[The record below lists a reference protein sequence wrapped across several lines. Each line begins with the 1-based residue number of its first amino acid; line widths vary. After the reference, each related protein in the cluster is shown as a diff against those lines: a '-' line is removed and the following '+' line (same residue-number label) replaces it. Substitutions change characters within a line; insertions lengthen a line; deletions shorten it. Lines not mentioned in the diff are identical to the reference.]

1 MTGTLDGQTAIII
14 GAGASIVRATARC
27 FAEAGARLMLAD
39 TDEDALEDTV
49 AAIGAPTGS
58 VACFAHSTADKLGV
72 NNLIAATIG
81 QFDRIDVLV
90 SDTRVSIAGDL
101 FELSADHL
109 TSTLE
114 WNVRSSFLQ
123 ARLVAKKMIQQREA
137 DRTFTGS
144 LVNITSIAAERTAPE
159 LLAYSVSCAALDQLT
174 RSLAAALAQYE
185 IRVNAVALGAMM
197 TEEVR
202 KALRT
207 REDLHDEMVRV
218 TPLGRIGEAEEAAEA
233 ALFLASPAAS
243 FITGQILAV
252 DGGRLV
258 LDPLAVPIR

>member
-1 MTGTLDGQTAIII
+1 MTDTLDGQTAIII
-14 GAGASIVRATARC
+14 GAGASIGRAIAKC

-39 TDEDALEDTV
+39 TNEEALEETV
-49 AAIGAPTGS
+49 AAIGTTTNL

-72 NNLIAATIG
+72 KNLIAATVG
-81 QFDRIDVLV
+81 QFDRIDAMV

-101 FELSADHL
+101 FALSAEDL
-109 TSTLE
+109 TASLE

-123 ARLVAKKMIQQREA
+123 ARLVAKRMIEQREA
-137 DRTFTGS
+137 DKTFTGS
-144 LVNITSIAAERTAPE
+144 MVNITSIAAERTAPE

-174 RSLAAALAQYE
+174 RSLASALAQYE
-185 IRVNAVALGAMM
+185 IRVNAVALGAVM
-197 TEEVR
+197 TEE
-202 KALRT
+202 LRQSLRG

-218 TPLGRIGEAEEAAEA
+218 TPLGRIGDAEEAAEA

-258 LDPLAVPIR
+258 LDPLALPIR